1 MCGCLSGL
9 GFFCLFF
16 SVFFLIFFPFPG
28 LGDLLA
34 SPLCGGGTE
43 PCHLAAEA
51 WALRTSTVL
60 PVYLAIYRKVILK
73 RRRACCSGLF
83 CHSRSTSQARFLGRI
98 LLQGSVQKSK
108 TSYPNLLKLAL
119 WQGNHYHTFN
129 SQTKRQR
136 MSHTFSVRSMLSG

>member
-1 MCGCLSGL
+1 MGGALLDRHRHIRCRAQAL
-9 GFFCLFF
+9 GAWFFL
-16 SVFFLIFFPFPG
+16 LIFFPFPG

-73 RRRACCSGLF
+73 RRRACCSGL
-83 CHSRSTSQARFLGRI
+83 RDVQFLYFK
-98 LLQGSVQKSK
+98 VE
-108 TSYPNLLKLAL
+108 
-119 WQGNHYHTFN
+119 
-129 SQTKRQR
+129 
-136 MSHTFSVRSMLSG
+136 VRAELRPLSGKQTGRPRA